1 MTIPKKIHY
10 IWFGGEKNEITKRA
24 IKTWKKRAPEY
35 QIIEWNEYNLP
46 NYKNKFYQAALK
58 NKDYAFASDYARLE
72 ILKKYGGIY
81 MDTDMYLLDNPTS
94 FLCNKDLIFSV
105 QDPKVI
111 ISTSFIAYC
120 PNQKFIS
127 KAIDLYDNLQYKYG
141 RNKPNTEILSPLLF
155 KMYKFDHSTA
165 TQFRGKVVAFEPNIF
180 LQPSFKTIA
189 LHIGE
194 KTWASHSQHDK
205 LRILTRQY
213 ITSQFSA
220 GFFRIGNDL
229 FRKLF

>member
-1 MTIPKKIHY
+1 MIPKKIHY
-10 IWFGGEKNEITKRA
+10 IWFGKSKPNVLITA
-24 IKTWKKRAPEY
+24 IKTWKKHAPEY
-35 QIIEWNEYNLP
+35 EIVEWNEDNLP
-46 NYKNKFYQAALK
+46 HYDNKFYQEALA
-58 NKDYAFASDYARLE
+58 NDDYAFASDYARLR
-72 ILKKYGGIY
+72 ILQQFGGIY
-81 MDTDMYLLDNPTS
+81 MDTDMYLLDNPTT
-94 FLCNKDLIFSV
+94 FLCNKDLVFSI

-111 ISTSFIAYC
+111 ISTSFIASC
-120 PNQKFIS
+120 PNQKFIN
-127 KAIDLYDNLQYKYG
+127 KAIALYDSLQYKYG
-141 RNKPNTEILSPLLF
+141 KNKPNTEILSPLLF

-194 KTWASHSQHDK
+194 KTWAPHSQHDK
-205 LRILTRQY
+205 LRILTRQH